1 MAEDKKEEFSD
12 NIEQEENKEKHP
24 DITENL
30 AEKEIKEEDSTIAET
45 EQAKNVEK
53 IGKELSELKD
63 KYLRLYADFEN
74 YKRTVAKEKEELI
87 KYSNEELMKE
97 LLTVIDHLELALQHS
112 SHSGIPH
119 VVSYNNKASTALTEG
134 VEMTLKELKTTLEK
148 FGLVSIEALGKPFDP
163 FLHHAMAQIESE
175 ESEENKV
182 VTEFRKGY
190 MLRDRVLRAGL
201 VGVSKKPPQKT
212 KIQEA
217 EEE

>member
-1 MAEDKKEEFSD
+1 MPEDKKEEPLNN
-12 NIEQEENKEKHP
+12 NIPEEEEEEEPKVWEIP
-24 DITENL
+24 D
-30 AEKEIKEEDSTIAET
+30 SAET
-45 EQAKNVEK
+45 EQKENQEVEGLK
-53 IGKELSELKD
+53 KELSELKD

-74 YKRTVAKEKEELI
+74 YKRMIAKEKEELI
-87 KYSNEELMKE
+87 KYSNEGLIKE
-97 LLTVIDHLELALQHS
+97 LLSVIDHLELALQHS
-112 SHSGIPH
+112 S
-119 VVSYNNKASTALTEG
+119 NNEATTALAEG

-201 VGVSKKPPQKT
+201 VGVSKKPPKNR
-212 KIQEA
+212 ESEPA
-217 EEE
+217 